1 MRKRIKGRYNS
12 FLWRRVALAPS
23 SLGAGDSI
31 RGKMKKMDLSL
42 GSQIDW
48 PWKQTEDSK
57 RTTWW
62 AGIQE
67 RLEDVWEAA
76 KV

>member
-1 MRKRIKGRYNS
+1 MIRI
-12 FLWRRVALAPS
+12 FLWRRLGLTPPS
-23 SLGAGDSI
+23 RGARDRI

-42 GSQIDW
+42 GSQSDC